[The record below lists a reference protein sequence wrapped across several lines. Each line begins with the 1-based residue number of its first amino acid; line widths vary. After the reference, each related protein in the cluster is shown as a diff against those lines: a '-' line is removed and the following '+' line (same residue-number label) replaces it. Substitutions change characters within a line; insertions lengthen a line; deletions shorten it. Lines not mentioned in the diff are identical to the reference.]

1 MSART
6 WVVGGS
12 LVAVLAVNG
21 YLLFQEE
28 KNYFSKLQTTAEGRV
43 LAGETDPLLGLRF
56 SSSQRETNFLAFG
69 LDEAQTAEAMK
80 RLRDYEDRYTDRIKF
95 LFENAGDRESLEQA
109 LCGQAGVRP
118 RYGALRFLVEEQ
130 KDGSRRPINLQR
142 ATKLEWQEWSKAA
155 PIGAVYAEVELAD
168 ERKEDATR
176 MGIAAIL
183 AGREQDVLEKNS
195 PWGPGLTQRWSFSA
209 VTEEVPGIEDKLLK
223 YFAAMH
229 LVVELATDEA
239 GICAGA

>member
-6 WVVGGS
+6 WVVGAA
-12 LVAVLAVNG
+12 LVAFASVNV
-21 YLLFQEE
+21 YLLWQEE
-28 KNYFSKLQTTAEGRV
+28 QNYFSKLQTTAEGRV

-56 SSSQRETNFLAFG
+56 SSSQRETNLLAFG
-69 LDEAQTAEAMK
+69 LSEAQTAEAMK

-118 RYGALRFLVEEQ
+118 RYGALRFLVEEE
-130 KDGSRRPINLQR
+130 KNGSRRPINLQR

-155 PIGAVYAEVELAD
+155 PISAVYAEVELAD
-168 ERKEDATR
+168 ERKEDATL

-195 PWGPGLTQRWSFSA
+195 PWGPGLTQRWSFAS

-229 LVVELATDEA
+229 LIVELATNEA